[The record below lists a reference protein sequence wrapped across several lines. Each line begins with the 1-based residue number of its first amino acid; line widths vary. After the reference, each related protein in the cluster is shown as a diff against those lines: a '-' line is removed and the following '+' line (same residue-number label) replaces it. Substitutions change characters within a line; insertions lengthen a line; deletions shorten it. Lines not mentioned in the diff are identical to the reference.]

1 MSRRRRRRDRR
12 GGTWQIDMLP
22 SARRE
27 LLALPDTIVDS
38 VRDAIRSLAADP
50 TPADSIPMR
59 GKGAG
64 LHRLRV
70 GTYRIVYRVLRQRVR
85 VLVLVIRIGHR
96 GEVYRG
102 FEGL

>member
-1 MSRRRRRRDRR
+1 
-12 GGTWQIDMLP
+12 MLP

-27 LLALPDTIVDS
+27 LLALRRSIQNH
-38 VRDAIRSLAADP
+38 VRDAIRSLADDP
-50 TPADSIPMR
+50 FPGDSIAMR

-70 GTYRIVYRVLRQRVR
+70 GSHRVVYRIQAQRVS
-85 VLVLVIRIGHR
+85 VLIIRIGHR

-102 FEGL
+102 FED